1 MRSNLP
7 SSERVFCGEGLLDC
21 GAPPTSV
28 EEACVGLM
36 GVEEASTELLLVD
49 FGIPVGLTMVSS
61 EADFFSSF
69 ATTLSDLFSI
79 SPDAADPL
87 RSLPSTS
94 TLIVSLILLLCREFV
109 LRGGAG
115 GCLVLVTD
123 KLREQFCLVFASS
136 PTPND
141 PETLDSDPWTVTPT
155 SLLVLR
161 LLIMLAEL
169 CRLTRSGSPVDCS
182 VWLSFPFTHNLLELP
197 LCVLPLEDT
206 EEQFEIMV
214 FED

>member
-7 SSERVFCGEGLLDC
+7 SSERVFCGEELLDC
-21 GAPPTSV
+21 GAPPASV

-36 GVEEASTELLLVD
+36 GVEKASTELLLVD

-69 ATTLSDLFSI
+69 ATTFSALFSM
-79 SPDAADPL
+79 SPDADPL

-94 TLIVSLILLLCREFV
+94 TLIVSLILLLCKEFV

-136 PTPND
+136 PTANN
-141 PETLDSDPWTVTPT
+141 PETLDSDPWTVTPI
-155 SLLVLR
+155 SLLVLG
-161 LLIMLAEL
+161 LLIMLTEL

-182 VWLSFPFTHNLLELP
+182 VWLSCPFTHNLLELP

-206 EEQFEIMV
+206 GEQFEIMV